1 MISRCTLIFN
11 GEYMAKYTDE
21 EIRAFGLVQGA
32 LPKHVAVI
40 MDGNGRWAKARKLSR
55 SAGHRAGVDRL
66 RGIIRMSSD
75 LGIQSL
81 TLYAF
86 STENWKR
93 PSDEVGTLMA
103 LLIEYFTN
111 EIDEMNANNVRIRI
125 IGAYEAFAPTVRA
138 VIERAMKRT
147 ENNTGLQLN
156 IALNYGSRAEI
167 LRAVNLAMKQAIA
180 EGKSEITSLMLED
193 NLYTAGQPEVDLVIR
208 TSGEQR
214 ISNFLLY
221 QVSYAEF
228 LFPAEYWP
236 DFSDEAYLTALRAYQ
251 GRSRRFGGLED
262 HA

>member
-1 MISRCTLIFN
+1 MS
-11 GEYMAKYTDE
+11 KYSEE
-21 EIRAFGLVQGA
+21 EIRAFGLAKEA

-40 MDGNGRWAKARKLSR
+40 MDGNGRWAKAKKLPR

-75 LGIQSL
+75 LGITSL

-103 LLIEYFTN
+103 LLIEYFTK
-111 EIDEMNANNVRIRI
+111 EIDELFANNVRIRI
-125 IGAYEAFAPTVRA
+125 IGAYEDFAPAVRS

-147 ENNTGLQLN
+147 ENNDGLNLN

-167 LRAVNLAMKQAIA
+167 LRAANLAMQQAIA
-180 EGKSEITSLMLED
+180 EGKKEISAEMLEE
-193 NLYTAGQPEVDLVIR
+193 NFYTSGQPEVDLLIR

-221 QVSYAEF
+221 QISYAEF
-228 LFPAEYWP
+228 LFPEEYWP
-236 DFSDEAYLTALRAYQ
+236 DFSDEAYLNALRVYQ
-251 GRSRRFGGLED
+251 SRSRRFGGLEEN
-262 HA
+262 A

>member
-1 MISRCTLIFN
+1 
-11 GEYMAKYTDE
+11 MAKYSEE
-21 EIRAFGLVQGA
+21 EIRAFGLVKEA

-40 MDGNGRWAKARKLSR
+40 MDGNGRWAKAKKLPR

-75 LGIQSL
+75 LGITSL

-93 PSDEVGTLMA
+93 PSDEVNTLMA
-103 LLIEYFTN
+103 LLIEYFTK
-111 EIDEMNANNVRIRI
+111 EIDELFSNNVRIRI
-125 IGAYEAFAPTVRA
+125 IGAYESFAPAVRST
-138 VIERAMKRT
+138 IERAMKRT
-147 ENNTGLQLN
+147 ENNTGLNLN

-167 LRAVNLAMKQAIA
+167 LRAANLAMRQAIA
-180 EGKSEITSLMLED
+180 EGKSEITAEMLEG
-193 NLYTAGQPEVDLVIR
+193 NFYTSGQPEVDLLIR

-221 QVSYAEF
+221 QISYAEF
-228 LFPAEYWP
+228 LFPEEYWP

-251 GRSRRFGGLED
+251 NRSRRFGGLEGN
-262 HA
+262 A

>member
-1 MISRCTLIFN
+1 
-11 GEYMAKYTDE
+11 MANYSEE
-21 EIRAFGLVQGA
+21 EIRAFGLVKEA

-40 MDGNGRWAKARKLSR
+40 MDGNGRLAKAKKLSR

-66 RGIIRMSSD
+66 RGIIRLSSD
-75 LGIQSL
+75 LGITSL

-103 LLIEYFTN
+103 LLIEYFTK
-111 EIDEMNANNVRIRI
+111 EIDELFANNVRIRI
-125 IGAYEAFAPTVRA
+125 IGAYEEFAPTVRN

-147 ENNTGLQLN
+147 ENNTGLNLN

-167 LRAVNLAMKQAIA
+167 LRAANLAMRQAIA
-180 EGKSEITSLMLED
+180 QGKSEITADMLEQ

-214 ISNFLLY
+214 FSNFLLY
-221 QVSYAEF
+221 QISYAEF
-228 LFPAEYWP
+228 LFPKEYWP
-236 DFSDEAYLTALRAYQ
+236 DFSDEAFIDALRVYQ
-251 GRSRRFGGLED
+251 SRSRRFGGLEGN
-262 HA
+262 A

>member
-1 MISRCTLIFN
+1 
-11 GEYMAKYTDE
+11 MAKYSEE
-21 EIRAFGLVQGA
+21 EIRAFGLVKEA

-75 LGIQSL
+75 LGITSL

-103 LLIEYFTN
+103 LLIEYFTK
-111 EIDEMNANNVRIRI
+111 EIDELFSNNVRIRI
-125 IGAYEAFAPTVRA
+125 IGAYEEFAPAVRN
-138 VIERAMKRT
+138 VIDRAMKRT
-147 ENNTGLQLN
+147 EQNTGLNLN

-167 LRAVNLAMKQAIA
+167 LRAANLAMQQATA
-180 EGKSEITSLMLED
+180 EGKNVITAEMLESKF
-193 NLYTAGQPEVDLVIR
+193 YTAGQPEVDLLIR

-221 QVSYAEF
+221 QLSYAEF
-228 LFPAEYWP
+228 LFPEEYWP
-236 DFSDEAYLTALRAYQ
+236 DFTDEAYLAALRIYQ
-251 GRSRRFGGLED
+251 SRSRRFGGLED
-262 HA
+262 NA

>member
-1 MISRCTLIFN
+1 MS
-11 GEYMAKYTDE
+11 KYSEE
-21 EIRAFGLVQGA
+21 EIRAFGLVKET

-40 MDGNGRWAKARKLSR
+40 MDGNGRWAKAKKLSR

-75 LGIQSL
+75 LGITSL

-93 PSDEVGTLMA
+93 PSDEVSTLMA
-103 LLIEYFTN
+103 LLIEYFTK
-111 EIDEMNANNVRIRI
+111 EIDELFANNVRIRI
-125 IGAYEAFAPTVRA
+125 IGAYEDFAPAVRS

-147 ENNTGLQLN
+147 EHNDGLNLN

-167 LRAVNLAMKQAIA
+167 LRAANLAMQQAIA
-180 EGKSEITSLMLED
+180 EGKNEISAEMLER
-193 NLYTAGQPEVDLVIR
+193 NLYTFGQPEVDLLIR

-221 QVSYAEF
+221 QLSYAEF
-228 LFPAEYWP
+228 LFPEEYWP
-236 DFSDEAYLTALRAYQ
+236 DFSDEAFLSALRAYQ
-251 GRSRRFGGLED
+251 NRSRRFGGLED
-262 HA
+262 NA

>member
-1 MISRCTLIFN
+1 
-11 GEYMAKYTDE
+11 MAKYSEE
-21 EIRAFGLVQGA
+21 EIRAFGLVKDA
-32 LPKHVAVI
+32 LPKHIAVI

-75 LGIQSL
+75 LGITSL

-103 LLIEYFTN
+103 LLIEYFTK
-111 EIDEMNANNVRIRI
+111 EIDELFANNVRIRI
-125 IGAYEAFAPTVRA
+125 IGAYEEFNAPVRA

-147 ENNTGLQLN
+147 EANTGLNLN

-167 LRAVNLAMKQAIA
+167 LRAANLAMQQAIA
-180 EGKSEITSLMLED
+180 EGKTEITAQMLEQ

-214 ISNFLLY
+214 FSNFLLY
-221 QVSYAEF
+221 QISYAEF
-228 LFPAEYWP
+228 LFPEEYWP
-236 DFSDEAYLTALRAYQ
+236 DFSDEAYIAALRAYQ
-251 GRSRRFGGLED
+251 NRSRRFGGLEEN
-262 HA
+262 A

>member
-1 MISRCTLIFN
+1 
-11 GEYMAKYTDE
+11 MAKYSE
-21 EIRAFGLVQGA
+21 AEIRAFGLVQEA

-40 MDGNGRWAKARKLSR
+40 MDGNGRWAKAKKLPR

-75 LGIQSL
+75 LGITSL

-103 LLIEYFTN
+103 LLIEYFTK
-111 EIDEMNANNVRIRI
+111 EIDELFENNVRIRI
-125 IGAYEAFAPTVRA
+125 IGAYEQFAPTVKN

-147 ENNTGLQLN
+147 EQNTGLNLN

-167 LRAVNLAMKQAIA
+167 LRAANLAMRQAIA
-180 EGKSEITSLMLED
+180 EGKDEFTAEMLES
-193 NLYTAGQPEVDLVIR
+193 NFYTAGQPEVDLLIR

-221 QVSYAEF
+221 QLSYAEF
-228 LFPAEYWP
+228 LFPEEYWP
-236 DFSDEAYLTALRAYQ
+236 DFSDEAYLACLRVYQ
-251 GRSRRFGGLED
+251 SRSRRFGGLED
-262 HA
+262 NA

>member
-1 MISRCTLIFN
+1 
-11 GEYMAKYTDE
+11 MANYSEE
-21 EIRAFGLVQGA
+21 EIRALGLVKEA

-40 MDGNGRWAKARKLSR
+40 MDGNGRWAKAKKLSR

-66 RGIIRMSSD
+66 RGIIRLSSD
-75 LGIQSL
+75 LGITSL

-103 LLIEYFTN
+103 LLIEYFTK
-111 EIDEMNANNVRIRI
+111 EIDELFANNVRIRI
-125 IGAYEAFAPTVRA
+125 IGAYEEFAPTVRN

-147 ENNTGLQLN
+147 GNNTGLNLN

-167 LRAVNLAMKQAIA
+167 LRAANLAMRQAIT
-180 EGKSEITSLMLED
+180 EGKSEITADMLEQ

-214 ISNFLLY
+214 FSNFLLY
-221 QVSYAEF
+221 QISYAEF
-228 LFPAEYWP
+228 LFPKEYWP
-236 DFSDEAYLTALRAYQ
+236 DFSDEAFIDALRVYQ
-251 GRSRRFGGLED
+251 SRSRRFGGLEENT
-262 HA
+262 

>member
-1 MISRCTLIFN
+1 
-11 GEYMAKYTDE
+11 MANYSEE
-21 EIRAFGLVQGA
+21 EIRAFGLVKEA

-40 MDGNGRWAKARKLSR
+40 MDGNGRWAKAKKLSR

-75 LGIQSL
+75 LGIVSL

-103 LLIEYFTN
+103 LLIEYFTK
-111 EIDEMNANNVRIRI
+111 EIDELFANNARIRI
-125 IGAYEAFAPTVRA
+125 IGAYEEFAPTVRN

-147 ENNTGLQLN
+147 ENNTGLNLN

-167 LRAVNLAMKQAIA
+167 VRAANLAMRQAIA
-180 EGKSEITSLMLED
+180 QGKSEITADMLEQ

-208 TSGEQR
+208 TSGEHR
-214 ISNFLLY
+214 FSNFLLY
-221 QVSYAEF
+221 QISYAEF
-228 LFPAEYWP
+228 IFPEEYWP
-236 DFSDEAYLTALRAYQ
+236 DFSDEAYLDALRVYQ
-251 GRSRRFGGLED
+251 SRSRRFGGLEGN
-262 HA
+262 A

>member
-1 MISRCTLIFN
+1 
-11 GEYMAKYTDE
+11 MAHYSEE
-21 EIRAFGLVQGA
+21 EIRAFGLDQEA

-40 MDGNGRWAKARKLSR
+40 MDGNGRWAKQRKLSR

-66 RGIIRMSSD
+66 RGIIRLSSD
-75 LGIQSL
+75 LGITSL

-103 LLIEYFTN
+103 LLIEYFTK
-111 EIDEMNANNVRIRI
+111 EIDELFSNNVRIRI
-125 IGAYEAFAPTVRA
+125 VGAYEAFAAPVRS

-147 ENNTGLQLN
+147 EQNTGLNLN

-167 LRAVNLAMKQAIA
+167 LRAANLAMRQAIA
-180 EGKSEITSLMLED
+180 EGKNEISAQMLER
-193 NLYTAGQPEVDLVIR
+193 NLYTAGQPEVDLLIR

-228 LFPAEYWP
+228 LFPVEYWP
-236 DFSDEAYLTALRAYQ
+236 DFSDEAYLSALRAYQ
-251 GRSRRFGGLED
+251 GRSRRFGGLEED
-262 HA
+262 A

>member
-1 MISRCTLIFN
+1 
-11 GEYMAKYTDE
+11 MANYSEE
-21 EIRAFGLVQGA
+21 EIRAFGLVKEA

-40 MDGNGRWAKARKLSR
+40 MDGNGRWAKAKKLSR

-66 RGIIRMSSD
+66 RGIIRLSSD
-75 LGIQSL
+75 LGITSL

-103 LLIEYFTN
+103 LLIEYFTK
-111 EIDEMNANNVRIRI
+111 EIDELFANNVRIRI
-125 IGAYEAFAPTVRA
+125 IGAYEEFAPTVRN

-147 ENNTGLQLN
+147 ENNTGLNLN

-167 LRAVNLAMKQAIA
+167 LRAANLAMRQAIA
-180 EGKSEITSLMLED
+180 QGKSEITADMLEQ

-214 ISNFLLY
+214 FSNFLLY
-221 QVSYAEF
+221 QISYAEF
-228 LFPAEYWP
+228 LFPKEYWP
-236 DFSDEAYLTALRAYQ
+236 DFSDEAFIDALRVYQ
-251 GRSRRFGGLED
+251 SRSRRFGGLEGN
-262 HA
+262 A

>member
-1 MISRCTLIFN
+1 MS
-11 GEYMAKYTDE
+11 KYSEE
-21 EIRAFGLVQGA
+21 EIRAFGLVKET

-40 MDGNGRWAKARKLSR
+40 MDGNGRWAKAKKLSR

-75 LGIQSL
+75 LGITSL

-93 PSDEVGTLMA
+93 PSDEVSTLMA
-103 LLIEYFTN
+103 LLIEYFTK
-111 EIDEMNANNVRIRI
+111 EIDELFANNVRIRI
-125 IGAYEAFAPTVRA
+125 IGAYEDFAPAVRS

-147 ENNTGLQLN
+147 EHNDGLNLN

-167 LRAVNLAMKQAIA
+167 LRAANLAMQQAIA
-180 EGKSEITSLMLED
+180 EGKNEISAEMLER
-193 NLYTAGQPEVDLVIR
+193 NLYTFGQPEVDLLIR

-221 QVSYAEF
+221 QLSYAEF
-228 LFPAEYWP
+228 LFPEEYWP

-251 GRSRRFGGLED
+251 NRSRRFGGLED
-262 HA
+262 NA

>member
-1 MISRCTLIFN
+1 
-11 GEYMAKYTDE
+11 MARYSEE
-21 EIRAFGLVQGA
+21 EIRAFGLQKEA

-40 MDGNGRWAKARKLSR
+40 MDGNGRWAKARRLPR

-75 LGIQSL
+75 LGISSL

-103 LLIEYFTN
+103 LLIEYFSK
-111 EIDEMNANNVRIRI
+111 EIDELFDNNVRIRI
-125 IGAYEAFAPTVRA
+125 IGAYEQFAPTVRN

-147 ENNTGLQLN
+147 QENTGLNLN

-167 LRAVNLAMKQAIA
+167 VRAANLAMQQAIA
-180 EGKSEITSLMLED
+180 RGESEITSEMLEG
-193 NLYTAGQPEVDLVIR
+193 NLYTAGQPEVDLLIR

-214 ISNFLLY
+214 ISNFLMY
-221 QVSYAEF
+221 QISYAEF
-228 LFPAEYWP
+228 LFPEEYWP
-236 DFSDEAYLTALRAYQ
+236 DFSDEAYLSALRTYQ
-251 GRSRRFGGLED
+251 SRSRRFGGLEEQ
-262 HA
+262 A

>member
-1 MISRCTLIFN
+1 
-11 GEYMAKYTDE
+11 MATYSEE
-21 EIRAFGLVQGA
+21 EICAFGLVKEA

-75 LGIQSL
+75 LGITSL

-103 LLIEYFTN
+103 LLIEYFTK
-111 EIDEMNANNVRIRI
+111 EIDELFSNNVRIRI
-125 IGAYEAFAPTVRA
+125 IGAYEQFAPAVRS

-147 ENNTGLQLN
+147 EQNTGLNLN

-167 LRAVNLAMKQAIA
+167 LRAANLAMQQATA
-180 EGKSEITSLMLED
+180 EGKNEITAEMLESKF
-193 NLYTAGQPEVDLVIR
+193 YTAGQPEVDLLIR

-221 QVSYAEF
+221 QLSYAEF
-228 LFPAEYWP
+228 LFPEEYWP
-236 DFSDEAYLTALRAYQ
+236 DFTDEAYLAALRVYQ
-251 GRSRRFGGLED
+251 SRSRRFGGLED
-262 HA
+262 NA

>member
-1 MISRCTLIFN
+1 
-11 GEYMAKYTDE
+11 MAKYSEE
-21 EIRAFGLVQGA
+21 EIRAFGLAKEA

-40 MDGNGRWAKARKLSR
+40 MDGNGRWAKAKKLSR

-75 LGIQSL
+75 LGIHSL

-103 LLIEYFTN
+103 LLIEYFTK
-111 EIDEMNANNVRIRI
+111 EIDELFANNVRIRI
-125 IGAYEAFAPTVRA
+125 IGAYEEFAPTVRN

-147 ENNTGLQLN
+147 ENNTGLNLN

-167 LRAVNLAMKQAIA
+167 LRAANLAMRQALA
-180 EGKSEITSLMLED
+180 DGKSEITADMLEQ

-208 TSGEQR
+208 TSGEHR
-214 ISNFLLY
+214 FSNFLLY
-221 QVSYAEF
+221 QISYAEF
-228 LFPAEYWP
+228 VFPEEFWP
-236 DFSDEAYLTALRAYQ
+236 DFSDEAYLEALRVYQ
-251 GRSRRFGGLED
+251 SRSRRFGGLEEN
-262 HA
+262 A

>member
-1 MISRCTLIFN
+1 MS
-11 GEYMAKYTDE
+11 KYSEE
-21 EIRAFGLVQGA
+21 EIRAFGLVKET

-40 MDGNGRWAKARKLSR
+40 MDGNGRWAKAKKLSR

-75 LGIQSL
+75 LGITSL

-93 PSDEVGTLMA
+93 PSDEVSTLMA
-103 LLIEYFTN
+103 LLIEYFTK
-111 EIDEMNANNVRIRI
+111 EIDELFANNVRIRI
-125 IGAYEAFAPTVRA
+125 IGAYEDFAPAVRS

-147 ENNTGLQLN
+147 DHNDGLNLN

-167 LRAVNLAMKQAIA
+167 LRAANLAMQQAIA
-180 EGKSEITSLMLED
+180 EGKNEISAEMLER
-193 NLYTAGQPEVDLVIR
+193 NLYTFGQPEVDLLIR

-221 QVSYAEF
+221 QLSYAEF
-228 LFPAEYWP
+228 LFPEEYWP
-236 DFSDEAYLTALRAYQ
+236 DFSDEAFLTALRAYQ
-251 GRSRRFGGLED
+251 NRSRRFGGLED
-262 HA
+262 NA

>member
-1 MISRCTLIFN
+1 
-11 GEYMAKYTDE
+11 MAKYSEE
-21 EIRAFGLVQGA
+21 EIRAFGLAHEA

-40 MDGNGRWAKARKLSR
+40 MDGNGRWAKAKRLSR

-75 LGIQSL
+75 LGIHSL

-103 LLIEYFTN
+103 LLIEYFTK
-111 EIDEMNANNVRIRI
+111 EIDELFANNVRIRI
-125 IGAYEAFAPTVRA
+125 IGAYEDFAPTVRN

-147 ENNTGLQLN
+147 ESNTGLNLN

-167 LRAVNLAMKQAIA
+167 LRAANLAMRQAIA
-180 EGKSEITSLMLED
+180 EGKSEITTEMLEQ

-208 TSGEQR
+208 TSGEHR
-214 ISNFLLY
+214 FSNFLLY
-221 QVSYAEF
+221 QISYAEF
-228 LFPAEYWP
+228 VFPDEYWP
-236 DFSDEAYLTALRAYQ
+236 DFSDEAYLDALRKYQ
-251 GRSRRFGGLED
+251 SRSRRFGGLEEN
-262 HA
+262 A